1 MKGSRPKV
9 LCSGEYKQNSNENTY
24 DLQKYSIT
32 AALKWIFESF
42 SEVL

>member
-1 MKGSRPKV
+1 MKGNGPKV
-9 LCSGEYKQNSNENTY
+9 LRSGEYKQNSNENTY